1 MRPSTTLA
9 THGPPSK
16 TVISPMTPARGPNAY
31 RCVRD
36 ASERRSTLP
45 STSPPSTSRWAPIQR
60 TLTRARSG
68 SRRSPRAGGRR
79 LEPEPGERRLTVPTH
94 EKVEKGL
101 REPGLLGPGDD
112 RDGIDDRPIGV
123 FGRSKRFLHLL
134 GSGGHVGRVDE
145 ARVDLAARHVVEGL
159 PHVLREDELGL
170 EPVPDPERF
179 EAFL

>member
-16 TVISPMTPARGPNAY
+16 TVISPVTPARGPNAY

-45 STSPPSTSRWAPIQR
+45 STSPPSTSRWSPIQR
-60 TLTRARSG
+60 TLMRGRSG

-79 LEPEPGERRLTVPTH
+79 LESEPGERRLTVPTH

-101 REPGLLGPGDD
+101 RERGLLGPSDD
-112 RDGIDDRPIGV
+112 RHGIDDRPIGG
-123 FGRSKRFLHLL
+123 FGRSKPFLHPL
-134 GSGGHVGRVDE
+134 GPPCHLSRV
-145 ARVDLAARHVVEGL
+145 HQPPPHL
-159 PHVLREDELGL
+159 P
-170 EPVPDPERF
+170 P
-179 EAFL
+179 